1 MHELSI
7 VLSIVDIAREEARKH
22 DAHRV
27 ESIELEIGTM
37 AGVEFSA
44 LEFAWEAGVKN
55 TILEGSQKVINKI
68 EAEARC
74 ANCGVIF
81 KMEEPF
87 SLCPVCNNYLVEYLC
102 GKELRVKSLVVS

>member
-7 VLSIVDIAREEARKH
+7 VLSIVDIAQEELRKN
-22 DAHRV
+22 DAHQI

-55 TILEGSQKVINKI
+55 TVLENSKKIVNKI
-68 EAEARC
+68 QAEARC
-74 ANCGVIF
+74 TNCDTKFVVD
-81 KMEEPF
+81 EPF
-87 SLCPVCNNYLVEYLC
+87 ARCPHCDNFFVEYLT
-102 GKELRVKSLVVS
+102 GKELRVKSLIVS